1 MLNKMDD
8 FGANIK
14 TFKSDSPN
22 IVRQY
27 KINNS
32 YIC

>member
-14 TFKSDSPN
+14 TFKSYSLN
-22 IVRQY
+22 IVRRY
-27 KINNS
+27 KTNNS
-32 YIC
+32 YIR